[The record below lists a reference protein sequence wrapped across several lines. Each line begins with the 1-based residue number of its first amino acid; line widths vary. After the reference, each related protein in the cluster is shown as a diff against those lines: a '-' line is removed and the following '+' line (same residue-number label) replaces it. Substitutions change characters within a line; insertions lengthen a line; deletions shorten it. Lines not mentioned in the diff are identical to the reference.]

1 MEKISNAYECRLNNK
16 KVFDFYQKTKIDFE
30 YVNVIFLDIL
40 EKLMDTSLN
49 ANLASILLE
58 KFDTLNGKVETFGNS
73 VIKSHQ
79 DITAIFNNNL
89 REYKKEYSEELNRII
104 NSNNTSFIGPL
115 IEQTNNTLF
124 EKSAKMIGD
133 IIPRENKVM
142 TEILSEQAK
151 GFNNSIIDETK
162 VLLSSSFD
170 KNAIDQFL
178 NNINSTISLSQQSI
192 SNLITS
198 SDGKLNQILIES
210 DRKINEIKEINSAN
224 NTAHQTL
231 QSNVTEILKKFEKGV
246 GKGAISEHILY
257 NILLGLYP
265 CASELVKVSDDTKE
279 TGDIMIQTR
288 SDKPI
293 ILIENKDHEST
304 NVPKIDV
311 EKFLK
316 DCNKHNCC
324 GILFSQHRGISNKED
339 FEININGKNVLLY
352 VHKVKFDVDKIKMAI
367 DIVEH
372 FKTNLDLINDK
383 NDNKNET
390 DEYVIDSTILE
401 NINNDYINFKN
412 QKILILKVIKDCG
425 DKMSASLNDLKLPN
439 LDGYLSNRFS
449 FSSNQNDKI
458 CKYCNKEVPKSLVQH
473 YRYCKSKLENDTEIS
488 T

>member
-178 NNINSTISLSQQSI
+178 NNIN
-192 SNLITS
+192 
-198 SDGKLNQILIES
+198 NQ
-210 DRKINEIKEINSAN
+210 
-224 NTAHQTL
+224 
-231 QSNVTEILKKFEKGV
+231 
-246 GKGAISEHILY
+246 
-257 NILLGLYP
+257 
-265 CASELVKVSDDTKE
+265 
-279 TGDIMIQTR
+279 
-288 SDKPI
+288 
-293 ILIENKDHEST
+293 
-304 NVPKIDV
+304 
-311 EKFLK
+311 
-316 DCNKHNCC
+316 
-324 GILFSQHRGISNKED
+324 
-339 FEININGKNVLLY
+339 
-352 VHKVKFDVDKIKMAI
+352 
-367 DIVEH
+367 
-372 FKTNLDLINDK
+372 
-383 NDNKNET
+383 
-390 DEYVIDSTILE
+390 
-401 NINNDYINFKN
+401 
-412 QKILILKVIKDCG
+412 
-425 DKMSASLNDLKLPN
+425 
-439 LDGYLSNRFS
+439 
-449 FSSNQNDKI
+449 
-458 CKYCNKEVPKSLVQH
+458 
-473 YRYCKSKLENDTEIS
+473 
-488 T
+488 